1 MSMRNNGTRLA
12 MVTKEL
18 MLQWQDTKEHW
29 RDAKSAEFE
38 QKYMV
43 ELQSSV
49 DTAVTVIEK
58 LDKLLAKIR
67 KDCE

>member
-18 MLQWQDTKEHW
+18 TLQWQDTREHW
-29 RDAKSAEFE
+29 RDTKSAEFE

-43 ELQSSV
+43 ELQSAV